1 MKSLYIDSMKI
12 SVCLA
17 RMKMTRSE
25 LCKHSGIS
33 EANMST
39 ILKRGTAR
47 PKTAGLIAD
56 ALGVDVTGIIVTE
69 DVKKD
74 G

>member
-1 MKSLYIDSMKI
+1 MKSLHIDSMKI

-17 RMKMTRSE
+17 RIKMTRSE

-56 ALGVDVTGIIVTE
+56 ALGVDVLEILQAE
-69 DVKKD
+69 DENNGK
-74 G
+74 

>member
-1 MKSLYIDSMKI
+1 MKSLHIDSMKI

-56 ALGVDVTGIIVTE
+56 ALGVDVLEILQAE
-69 DVKKD
+69 DENNGK
-74 G
+74 